1 MSEIVNEI
9 FGGQGSGGGAG
20 ALIWNPQAQIGE
32 YGYQVVEAG
41 KKSGTGQYIITLSST
56 LYTIDQVNANT
67 SNSHIAFIEDGVTGW
82 VVTST
87 SANQDKYTNPT
98 SVQDEA
104 ELNATFTP
112 PENYLEKYCFVLT
125 TETYWTV
132 KNNGVAFVWYNTGQT
147 AIDSYSKIEI
157 NELLNLKKDKITP
170 LTNAGTFGS
179 ASQTI
184 TQQVNAQGDV
194 VSISQQN
201 IAIPSTQVTDF
212 TEATQDAIGSALLD
226 TNTIDLTYDDT
237 ANNISAD
244 VKDLSLTNSK
254 IALNANI
261 ETSKLKQTT
270 ITPID
275 AIFENEDNQDA
286 INNKSQG
293 QHNAIKTLATHANRQ
308 VLDAMQEAF
317 TTVKQTNYQTA
328 YTHSQATGNPHGTT
342 IADITGLETSLGEK
356 ELSSNKITTFSAT
369 PTDTQYPS
377 AKLVKDNFD
386 LKVNIETGKSL
397 ISNDDLLKLAGIA
410 ADAEVNVNADWNAT
424 SGDAQILNKPTLGTV
439 ASKDVGTG
447 IGNIQE
453 NGAILGNLEIV
464 ETDENGKFT
473 TVAKAT
479 GYNLEL
485 GIVAGSVVE
494 GGTVYLKGEVDTLL
508 NAKEPAITAGTA
520 TQVLLGDKTLQD
532 INSLAVLSAT
542 KLETPRN
549 INGVSFDGTGDI
561 TIADSTKQPLD
572 ARLTALA
579 DLNATAG
586 FVSQTGADT
595 FAKRTISG
603 SNGISVAN
611 GDGVNGNPTITP
623 SYGTVANTIA
633 QGDDSR
639 FITTE
644 ERGKVLLL
652 SGTNTGDQDL
662 SGLVVKAN
670 NGSDF
675 SDTAA
680 TARNILGTSSLD
692 AGKYQSF
699 DENGTPITVPAPSG
713 AGNVSAD
720 GITGVTGKLAIFSND
735 AGTSIVGDPTLAQK
749 QTASRT
755 LGIAASFS
763 DADVTA
769 LVGTWVAGDRI
780 YNTDVNLTLRY
791 TSAGTWVDANAKVG
805 DFKDVQYTIEESGWR
820 NCDGRD
826 VSRTDYPEAFVVFG
840 TTHGAGDGSTTF
852 TEPNFMGAVAGY
864 AGERVDTFN
873 FLPTDISTSADVIT
887 VPASSNLNSGDKVV
901 FTTTGT
907 VPNGITLGSSYTVTR
922 VSETTIKLS
931 TFSTANTTFHAGTYI
946 NFLTSGNGTGTGI
959 HTLTKTLTTRNIGD
973 YVGEE
978 THINTELETAPHEH
992 TIDADSGSGIGGS
1005 STSDRV
1011 LRNADGNQ
1019 QDVSSGRSTNP
1030 AGGGR
1035 SHNNMQPTV
1044 FINKQYFIGR

>member
-41 KKSGTGQYIITLSST
+41 KKSGTGQYIITLGST

-147 AIDSYSKIEI
+147 AIDSYSKIEV
-157 NELLNLKKDKITP
+157 NEFLNLKKDKITP

-212 TEATQDAIGSALLD
+212 TEATQDAIGGALLD

-317 TTVKQTNYQTA
+317 TTVKQTNYETA

-342 IADITGLETSLGEK
+342 IADIAGLETSLGEK

-410 ADAEVNVNADWNAT
+410 AGAEVNVNADWNAT

-464 ETDENGKFT
+464 ETDENGKFK

-479 GYNLEL
+479 GYNLPL
-485 GIVAGSVVE
+485 GNVAETLVE

-611 GDGVNGNPTITP
+611 GDGVADNPTITP
-623 SYGTVANTIA
+623 NYGTISNTIA

-639 FITTE
+639 FITTA
-644 ERGKVLLL
+644 ERDKVALL

-662 SGLVVKAN
+662 SGLLTKADNLNSLADKQISLN
-670 NGSDF
+670 NISQV
-675 SDTAA
+675 A
-680 TARNILGTSSLD
+680 TAL
-692 AGKYQSF
+692 
-699 DENGTPITVPAPSG
+699 SG
-713 AGNVSAD
+713 AVLTKDGSGNASWVAPAGGGNVSSI
-720 GITGVTGKLAIFSND
+720 GISGATGNALISLND
-735 AGTSIVGDPTLAQK
+735 TATSVGLITTAAQK
-749 QTASRT
+749 QSYAQSSSSIAILTTTEVNSLSWNADEIIYNKTESKFLKYTAS
-755 LGIAASFS
+755 A
-763 DADVTA
+763 
-769 LVGTWVAGDRI
+769 
-780 YNTDVNLTLRY
+780 
-791 TSAGTWVDANAKVG
+791 TWVDANASIG
-805 DFKDVQYTIEESGWR
+805 QYRKFANAAEGFGWLK
-820 NCDGRD
+820 CIGQDI
-826 VSRTDYPEAFVVFG
+826 SRTTYANLFIAIGTAFG
-840 TTHGAGDGSTTF
+840 SGDGSTTF
-852 TEPNFMGAVAGY
+852 TLPDFRGKVFGDI
-864 AGERVDTFN
+864 GQGVDLTN
-873 FLPTDISTSADVIT
+873 RTLGQA
-887 VPASSNLNSGDKVV
+887 
-901 FTTTGT
+901 TGT
-907 VPNGITLGSSYTVTR
+907 EV
-922 VSETTIKLS
+922 
-931 TFSTANTTFHAGTYI
+931 
-946 NFLTSGNGTGTGI
+946 
-959 HTLTKTLTTRNIGD
+959 HTLS
-973 YVGEE
+973 
-978 THINTELETAPHEH
+978 INEIPSHDH
-992 TIDADSGSGIGGS
+992 RIYGDSGSGIGGS
-1005 STSDRV
+1005 STTDRV
-1011 LRNADGNQ
+1011 LKNGDGNVKNVY
-1019 QDVSSGRSTNP
+1019 VSDTINT
-1030 AGGGR
+1030 GGGA
-1035 SHNNMQPTV
+1035 SHNNMQPTLFGGST
-1044 FINKQYFIGR
+1044 FIFTGV

>member
-212 TEATQDAIGSALLD
+212 TEATQDAIGGALLD

-328 YTHSQATGNPHGTT
+328 YTHSQTTGNPHGTT
-342 IADITGLETSLGEK
+342 IADIAGLETSLGAK

-464 ETDENGKFT
+464 ETDENGKFK

-479 GYNLEL
+479 GYNLPL
-485 GIVAGSVVE
+485 GNVSGSLVE

-623 SYGTVANTIA
+623 SYGTIANTIA

-639 FITTE
+639 FITIE
-644 ERGKVLLL
+644 ERDKVLLL

-662 SGLVVKAN
+662 SGLLTKADNLNSLANKQISLN
-670 NGSDF
+670 NISQV
-675 SDTAA
+675 A
-680 TARNILGTSSLD
+680 TAL
-692 AGKYQSF
+692 
-699 DENGTPITVPAPSG
+699 SG
-713 AGNVSAD
+713 AVLTKDGSGNASWVAPAGGGNVSSI
-720 GITGVTGKLAIFSND
+720 GISGATGNALISLND
-735 AGTSIVGDPTLAQK
+735 TATSVGLITTAAQK
-749 QTASRT
+749 QSYAQSSSSIAILTTTEVNSLSWNADEIIYNKTESKFLKYTAS
-755 LGIAASFS
+755 A
-763 DADVTA
+763 
-769 LVGTWVAGDRI
+769 
-780 YNTDVNLTLRY
+780 
-791 TSAGTWVDANAKVG
+791 TWVDANASIGQYRKFANAAE
-805 DFKDVQYTIEESGWR
+805 DFGWLK
-820 NCDGRD
+820 CIGQDI
-826 VSRTDYPEAFVVFG
+826 SRTTYANLFIAIGTAFG
-840 TTHGAGDGSTTF
+840 SGDGSTTF
-852 TEPNFMGAVAGY
+852 T
-864 AGERVDTFN
+864 
-873 FLPTDISTSADVIT
+873 LPDFRGKV
-887 VPASSNLNSGDKVV
+887 SGDIGQGVDL
-901 FTTTGT
+901 TNRTLGQATGT
-907 VPNGITLGSSYTVTR
+907 EV
-922 VSETTIKLS
+922 
-931 TFSTANTTFHAGTYI
+931 
-946 NFLTSGNGTGTGI
+946 
-959 HTLTKTLTTRNIGD
+959 HTLS
-973 YVGEE
+973 
-978 THINTELETAPHEH
+978 INEIPSHDH
-992 TIDADSGSGIGGS
+992 QIYGDSGSGIGGS
-1005 STSDRV
+1005 STTDRV
-1011 LRNADGNQ
+1011 LKNGDGNVKNVYVK
-1019 QDVSSGRSTNP
+1019 DTINT
-1030 AGGGR
+1030 GGGA
-1035 SHNNMQPTV
+1035 SHNNMQPTLFGGST
-1044 FINKQYFIGR
+1044 FIFTGV